1 MGRLLSVVA
10 AVCIGIGAILPWSG
24 IVGGSELLPLDLRSQ
39 WAFGL
44 GGDRTTDVW
53 LESVLFVLAVAAVLV
68 LVGAVTGSSGV
79 GLVGALVAAAAVIA
93 WVVQVADLAAGVDST
108 LWERLGQGVALVG
121 LGVLLALIS
130 TLFMRNPSKQPAL
143 AN

>member
-1 MGRLLSVVA
+1 
-10 AVCIGIGAILPWSG
+10 
-24 IVGGSELLPLDLRSQ
+24 
-39 WAFGL
+39 
-44 GGDRTTDVW
+44 
-53 LESVLFVLAVAAVLV
+53 VLV